1 MDLSHIPS
9 QVQVRGFCGSDAT
22 PALLGAD
29 IVLIVA
35 GVARKPGMDRA
46 DLFNVNAGIV
56 RQLIGQMAACAP
68 QALIGIVTNPVNTL
82 VPIAAGVLSQAGVY
96 QPQKLFGITTL
107 DFIRAN
113 RYVADLKGLRPDQIE
128 VPVVG
133 GHSGVTILPLLSQV
147 SGISFSEEEVNLLT
161 RRVRNAGTE
170 VVEAKAGAGSA
181 TLAMG
186 YAAARFTLSLV
197 RALQGQQGIIECAY
211 VESETDFSRF
221 FAQPLLDRRASA
233 RVGRWVY

>member
-1 MDLSHIPS
+1 MKVALLGAAGGIGQALALLLTTRLPQDWELSLYDIAPVTAGIPVDLSHIPS
-9 QVQVRGFCGSDAT
+9 PVQVRVFCGSDAT
-22 PALLGAD
+22 PALLNAD

-56 RQLIGQMAACAP
+56 RQLIGQVAACAP

-107 DFIRAN
+107 DVIRAN

-128 VPVVG
+128 VQVVG
-133 GHSGVTILPLLSQV
+133 GPTP
-147 SGISFSEEEVNLLT
+147 
-161 RRVRNAGTE
+161 A
-170 VVEAKAGAGSA
+170 
-181 TLAMG
+181 
-186 YAAARFTLSLV
+186 
-197 RALQGQQGIIECAY
+197 
-211 VESETDFSRF
+211 SRF
-221 FAQPLLDRRASA
+221 CHCYPRWRASVLA
-233 RVGRWVY
+233 RRKSIF